1 MPPRSRP
8 PRHPRPGARATKLG
22 FIDRDAISALLAPFV
37 PDTGERAFVVRCLV
51 DEGPAHHRGANY
63 VLLRLLGRLL
73 HAPATRSGDVCAVP
87 MQLPPHL
94 ADELDDEAE
103 QTYPLDLPLAP
114 LDLLAPRGSQEQ
126 EAMVAALIDGPPQ
139 HALANVA
146 MVAILDALL
155 RQTQERP
162 S

>member
-1 MPPRSRP
+1 M
-8 PRHPRPGARATKLG
+8 TKLG
-22 FIDRDAISALLAPFV
+22 FIDRDAISELLVPFV
-37 PDTGERAFVVRCLV
+37 PDEGERTFVVRCLV

-63 VLLRLLGRLL
+63 VLLRLLGKLL
-73 HAPATRSGDVCAVP
+73 TTPATRSADTCPVP

-94 ADELDDEAE
+94 ADELDDDSE

-126 EAMVAALIDGPPQ
+126 QAMMGALIDGPPQ

-155 RQTQERP
+155 RQRQSGP